1 MISEAI
7 SGFVKGTVQPIL
19 DKWIPDAKDRLEAE
33 QAVMKGALALD
44 LAQMEVNKVEA
55 ASASMFVA
63 GARPFIMWVCGA
75 SLAYA
80 VIGYTFLNWILAVVT
95 TYSGHTFPVLP
106 PVDTT
111 VTLEILMGMLGLGG
125 MRTYEKL
132 KGLTK

>member
-7 SGFVKGTVQPIL
+7 KGFVEGAVKPIL

-33 QAVMKGALALD
+33 QTILKGAMALD

-55 ASASMFVA
+55 SSASLFTS
-63 GARPFIMWVCGA
+63 GWRPFIGWVCGI

-80 VIGYTFLNWILAVVT
+80 VIGYTFLNWAFAFYTAAYGKPIPA
-95 TYSGHTFPVLP
+95 LP
-106 PVDTT
+106 PPDTT
-111 VTLEILMGMLGLGG
+111 MTMELLMGMLGLGG